1 MVNQLTKLDQYL
13 NSTDHKELIHVD
25 SDLIF
30 WIDWR
35 EHDDAIIDCVE
46 ASLQTGVLSA
56 KINDKPA
63 EELELEVHFEGNT
76 YRKMIVDRDDTLIWL
91 NAILQPKYEIRFCKQ
106 SLGSDTL
113 AFIALSNS
121 DWDQLSKQYGAERIN
136 ELFDTITPQSKF
148 FNTELEFEE

>member
-13 NSTDHKELIHVD
+13 NPTDHNELIHVD

-35 EHDDAIIDCVE
+35 EHDDAIVDYIE
-46 ASLQTGVLSA
+46 ASLQTGALSA

-63 EELELEVHFEGNT
+63 EELELQVLFEGNT
-76 YRKMIVDRDDTLIWL
+76 YSKMIVDRDDTLIWL
-91 NAILQPKYEIRFCKQ
+91 NSILQPKYEIRFCKQ

-113 AFIALSNS
+113 AFIALSHD
-121 DWDQLSKQYGAERIN
+121 DWEQLSKQYGIERIN
-136 ELFDTITPQSKF
+136 ELFGTITPGSKF
-148 FNTELEFEE
+148 FNTELEFDE